1 MHTDLTCKYR
11 VLIWY
16 ILCFSFLRLF
26 FRNPVKNYIKLQ
38 WPLRLLV
45 NSGSLEGLNFWWY
58 RILRKA
64 CQLKKNTSVN
74 SRVVFINQKHQA
86 HLKKK
91 KKKSSVHHS
100 SAFKHCLCWV
110 RKSFE
115 VSRTHENN
123 YQLSSCI
130 IKKDQYLLR
139 FSSRIPVQLEMTSSC
154 VSVYFFLARG
164 AMWKETYLRGVE
176 LKIKTW
182 TDRLTLEWSWLE

>member
-16 ILCFSFLRLF
+16 ILCFSFLHLF
-26 FRNPVKNYIKLQ
+26 FRNPLKNYIKLQ

-45 NSGSLEGLNFWWY
+45 NSGSLEGLNFLLY

-74 SRVVFINQKHQA
+74 SRVIFINRKHQA

-91 KKKSSVHHS
+91 KKSYVHHS
-100 SAFKHCLCWV
+100 SAFKHCLYWV

-115 VSRTHENN
+115 ASRTHENN

-130 IKKDQYLLR
+130 IKKDQYLLMVFIQNPSPAR
-139 FSSRIPVQLEMTSSC
+139 DWPAH
-154 VSVYFFLARG
+154 VSVSTSFWPEGECGRKHI
-164 AMWKETYLRGVE
+164 WEV
-176 LKIKTW
+176 
-182 TDRLTLEWSWLE
+182 